1 MVVVVATGWFVGF
14 VAGGVVAGLAG
25 WLAVLAVVLDTTV
38 VGEVVLALAEGFG
51 DRSDVSGVSGV
62 SPLDG
67 SLASSFDDGSTS
79 SLSAAAGCDVVSV
92 VRIVVESSLDVLGV
106 EADSLEVSISANASG
121 GAPLS
126 SAGSFAEDEACDV
139 ADSAVAFGTSSDAL
153 EMTSESVPDRP
164 RRNPPTRA
172 RTAITATPTPIAA
185 RLEVF
190 SLPVCTPSYRDVW
203 RRT

>member
-1 MVVVVATGWFVGF
+1 MVVVVATGWFVEF
-14 VAGGVVAGLAG
+14 VAGGVVARLAG
-25 WLAVLAVVLDTTV
+25 WLAVLAGVLDTTV
-38 VGEVVLALAEGFG
+38 VGEVVLALE
-51 DRSDVSGVSGV
+51 
-62 SPLDG
+62 
-67 SLASSFDDGSTS
+67 LASSFDDGSTS
-79 SLSAAAGCDVVSV
+79 SLSAAVGCDVVSV

-126 SAGSFAEDEACDV
+126 GAGSFAEDEACDV
-139 ADSAVAFGTSSDAL
+139 AHSAVAFGTSSDAL

-190 SLPVCTPSYRDVW
+190 SLPVCTPSCRDVW